1 MKVCNIQCYNK
12 LVPSRRG
19 LGTNIYPHQSPTDFL
34 VSYTFESGRDLPE
47 ARDMVPELLQI
58 GPILSVCLSVVC
70 STFFSV
76 DFWTD
81 SEQNSL
87 VIS

>member
-1 MKVCNIQCYNK
+1 MVNW
-12 LVPSRRG
+12 
-19 LGTNIYPHQSPTDFL
+19 D
-34 VSYTFESGRDLPE
+34 VSGIPKSFWGQLFEVFASGICVS
-47 ARDMVPELLQI
+47 AVQNMVPELLRI